1 MTRLARFV
9 LFLALRVILLW
20 WLIAPETKKWLKSL
34 RHRSSRCWRR

>member
-20 WLIAPETKKWLKSL
+20 WLIAPEKKND
-34 RHRSSRCWRR
+34 